1 MNVNGEEK
9 WFKIGYKKIW
19 IHILWKFYTNG
30 KYIGEYKDGK
40 LHGQGIATLTSKEK
54 YVGEFKN
61 GSSHGQG
68 TLTYKDG
75 RKYEGE
81 WKDDKEWNV
90 INYNINGKIQYKIVN
105 GERQDLPI

>member
-1 MNVNGEEK
+1 VMNDQGTYTSSSGSQYVGEWKNGD
-9 WFKIGYKKIW
+9 W
-19 IHILWKFYTNG
+19 N
-30 KYIGEYKDGK
+30 
-40 LHGQGIATLTSKEK
+40 GQGTFTWSDGDT